1 MEHMF
6 LRRALFSGLILSAF
20 ALPAAADTVR
30 VDEGVCGSI
39 SEHVPD
45 DDVTYRPEG
54 DGNGDSVNLH
64 GDGSLYLAND
74 HEYYLPIDIPLEQL
88 LQIDAGSN
96 LDQLRAAELSVGTVI
111 ISNGDLFFNGE
122 QLGSESAHAI
132 AEACSKLQ
140 Q

>member
-1 MEHMF
+1 MF
-6 LRRALFSGLILSAF
+6 LSRALLSGFILSAL

-30 VDEGVCGSI
+30 VNEDVCGFVT
-39 SEHVPD
+39 EHVPD

-54 DGNGDSVNLH
+54 DNGDSVNLH
-64 GDGSLYLAND
+64 GDGSLYLAKD

-111 ISNGDLFFNGE
+111 ISNGELFFNGE
-122 QLGSESAHAI
+122 RLGSESAHAI

>member
-1 MEHMF
+1 MGGMF
-6 LRRALFSGLILSAF
+6 LSRALLSGLILSAL

-30 VDEGVCGSI
+30 VNEDVCASVT
-39 SEHVPD
+39 EHVPD

-54 DGNGDSVNLH
+54 DGDEDSVNLH

-111 ISNGDLFFNGE
+111 ISNGELFFNGE
-122 QLGSESAHAI
+122 RLGSESANAI